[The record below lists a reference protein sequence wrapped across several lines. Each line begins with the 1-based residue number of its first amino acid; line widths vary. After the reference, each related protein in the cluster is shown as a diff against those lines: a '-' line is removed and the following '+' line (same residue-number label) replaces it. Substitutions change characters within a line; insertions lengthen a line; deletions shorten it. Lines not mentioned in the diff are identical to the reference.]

1 MDRPIEG
8 ERVLLVE
15 DEVLIAMEVEDIL
28 RDLGAS
34 DVTLC
39 GTYETASRAV
49 EANAARVGVFDV
61 NLHGRPA
68 TPLIER
74 FVAAGGRAVV
84 ASGYAL
90 DPEVAALDV
99 VLLSK
104 PYDEE
109 RMASALRQATGSDR
123 TARVADA

>member
-1 MDRPIEG
+1 MANTPIDG
-8 ERVLLVE
+8 AHVLLVE
-15 DEVLIAMEVEDIL
+15 DEVLIAMEVEDML

-39 GTYETASRAV
+39 GTYEMAEQAV
-49 EANAARVGVFDV
+49 ATTPARVGVFDV

-74 FVAAGGRAVV
+74 FVGRGGRAIV
-84 ASGYAL
+84 ASGYEL
-90 DPEVAALDV
+90 DARFQALDV
-99 VLLSK
+99 VPLAK

-109 RMASALRQATGSDR
+109 RMASALRQVIGRPA
-123 TARVADA
+123 AA

>member
-1 MDRPIEG
+1 MTKPIEG
-8 ERVLLVE
+8 EHVLLVE

-28 RDLGAS
+28 RDLGAE

-39 GTYETASRAV
+39 GNYEMASQAV
-49 EANAARVGVFDV
+49 DTTSARVGVFDV
-61 NLHGRPA
+61 NLHGRVA

-74 FVAAGGRAVV
+74 FVARGGRAIV

-90 DPEVAALDV
+90 DPEVEAMDV

-109 RMASALRQATGSDR
+109 RMASALTR
-123 TARVADA
+123 ARAAKPHA